1 MPVYKLTNDQRDLLL
16 AMIQDF
22 GQFDDNDG
30 IVQALT
36 KVYNDGSY
44 MGGTK
49 LYLNSVR
56 DYWLKNIYGED
67 LSCWHELRETIEW
80 N

>member
-1 MPVYKLTNDQRDLLL
+1 MVYKLTDDQRDLLL
-16 AMIQDF
+16 AMIEDF
-22 GQFDDNDG
+22 SQFHDNDG
-30 IVQALT
+30 IVQALS

-80 N
+80 S

>member
-1 MPVYKLTNDQRDLLL
+1 MITKLTDDQKDLIL
-16 AMIQDF
+16 AMIEDF
-22 GQFDDNDG
+22 GRFHNHDG

-36 KVYNDGSY
+36 KVYNDGEY

-56 DYWLKNIYGED
+56 DYWLKNIYGQG
-67 LSCWHELRETIEW
+67 LSCWHDLRETIKL
-80 N
+80 

>member
-1 MPVYKLTNDQRDLLL
+1 MPVYKLTDDQKDLIL
-16 AMIQDF
+16 AMIEDF
-22 GQFDDNDG
+22 NQFDGMEGN
-30 IVQALT
+30 IQALS
-36 KVYNDGSY
+36 KVYNDGEY

-67 LSCWHELRETIEW
+67 LSCWHELRETIKL
-80 N
+80 